1 MWLANSQ
8 TAPCTLGLF
17 EDGTGVESGIHGGW
31 TMQGGI
37 PVVCE
42 ALWNWGQAFVSTLQY
57 GFLKGL
63 WAPPVLQVLSCF
75 QGLPGPLLCWVFCPC
90 LVYFSGSRVRIGV
103 VVGLVSGTRVRNHPG
118 CLQTSLLKMHFWKS
132 HGAAWVGCGKSTCR
146 SGWDFGLGA
155 GTFLHLLRCLPLSA
169 VTEQWKKARLSG
181 LYFSC
186 VCVWEGRHVGVTL
199 VDSVSAILP
208 EPLVF

>member
-1 MWLANSQ
+1 MR
-8 TAPCTLGLF
+8 G
-17 EDGTGVESGIHGGW
+17 GV
-31 TMQGGI
+31 

-42 ALWNWGQAFVSTLQY
+42 ALWNWVSTLQY

-63 WAPPVLQVLSCF
+63 WTPPVLQVLSCF
-75 QGLPGPLLCWVFCPC
+75 QGLPGALLCSVFCPC

-103 VVGLVSGTRVRNHPG
+103 VGSSSGAQVRNHPG

-132 HGAAWVGCGKSTCR
+132 RGAAWVGHGKSTCR

-155 GTFLHLLRCLPLSA
+155 GTFLHLLHCLPLSA

-186 VCVWEGRHVGVTL
+186 VWGGRKTCWCHTGWLCLSNTAWAISLLGTDQVMYELQGSGSHLNRTPY
-199 VDSVSAILP
+199 SVLF
-208 EPLVF
+208 LR